1 MEVLH
6 RRRLLTRSPGRVL
19 SSVNTRTLSLGMV
32 YSHAAV
38 KVHAINSNRGVVF
51 NTKIDMFADAEP
63 KVASLREVA
72 LTEFVFLDLQSTFQD
87 FLCLGTTD
95 SNMDCD
101 LFVTAD
107 TEGSDGVAGFAYG
120 CECQR

>member
-19 SSVNTRTLSLGMV
+19 SSVNTRIIFLWMV

-38 KVHAINSNRGVVF
+38 KIHAINSNRRVVF
-51 NTKIDMFADAEP
+51 DTKIDMFADAES

-72 LTEFVFLDLQSTFQD
+72 LAEFVFLDLQSTFQD
-87 FLCLGTTD
+87 FLCLGATD
-95 SNMDCD
+95 GNMDCD
-101 LFVTAD
+101 LFVTTD
-107 TEGSDGVAGFAYG
+107 TESSDGVAGFAYD
-120 CECQR
+120 CECQ